1 MQSRFCGTE
10 KELRPAKGDGAG
22 AVRPLLDQGL
32 VELSTSTGVDGDPA
46 VLAIVLEA
54 GYVGAEERSKF
65 A

>member
-1 MQSRFCGTE
+1 MWGRE
-10 KELRPAKGDGAG
+10 KELRPTKWDGAG

-32 VELSTSTGVDGDPA
+32 VKLSTSTGVDGDPA